1 MAEDPGEDT
10 RLIPIN
16 GRQIVVREL
25 LPAQAI
31 LIMRLIRN
39 LRRDLAPDADRAVI
53 INNTAKILDIIE
65 SAVVQQSD
73 RDYLE
78 DLIVER
84 KLDLKELVGVV
95 TAFRED
101 EDEEKPKVRRGRPR
115 KTQPR

>member
-1 MAEDPGEDT
+1 MAEDPGADT
-10 RLIPIN
+10 RLIPVN

-39 LRRDLAPDADRAVI
+39 LRRDIGPDDVDRMTI
-53 INNTAKILDIIE
+53 INNTAKVLDIIE
-65 SAVVQQSD
+65 SAVVQQED

-95 TAFRED
+95 TAFRD
-101 EDEEKPKVRRGRPR
+101 DVEEKPKVRRGRPR
-115 KTQPR
+115 KSQ

>member
-1 MAEDPGEDT
+1 MAEDPGEET
-10 RLIPIN
+10 RLIPVH
-16 GRQIVVREL
+16 GRQIMVREV
-25 LPAQAI
+25 LPAQAV

-39 LRRDLAPDADRAVI
+39 LRRDVTPDVDRMVV

-78 DLIVER
+78 DLIVDR

-95 TAFRED
+95 TAFKAA
-101 EDEEKPKVRRGRPR
+101 DEEEPPKVRRGRPR
-115 KTQPR
+115 KSQ